1 MAHPDVPAEQAFV
14 DLAYTRLAAMRDATR
29 SMVREAFEDKSSGF
43 QAVTERDVRVRSGL
57 SRLEQLFIGSES
69 LVFGRIDRARSV
81 EVPNSAGSPSAAAGW
96 SEPEVDSFH
105 IGRLGISGVDQDP
118 LVVDWRAPVAEP
130 FYRATGADPMGLTLR
145 RHLLCNGSR
154 VLDLE
159 DELFDVDGDVRGRS
173 LGLGGRQVLMAS
185 LDRSRSGRMRDIVA
199 TVQGEQD
206 EIIRA
211 PLPGVIVVQGGPG
224 TGKTAVA
231 LHRAAYLLYTH
242 RFPLE
247 KQGVLVVGPNRTF
260 LRYIEHVLPSLDETG
275 VEMSTV
281 NGLYLSSAK
290 SPVTVDEDLP
300 TARLKGDARMAKV
313 VARALGIRQRPL
325 RHAVRVPYGGRMLRL
340 SVAASEQIVAAA
352 KRRSGTHNARRRLV
366 EAYLWRY
373 LAAQMSEEGELAGT
387 PPPDPGDLGR
397 NLRRVP
403 EIAEA
408 LERMWPLLSPEQLLR
423 DLLGAKPLID
433 LSARGILSEQEK
445 GLLVRQRGESLE
457 TSSWSAADVALL
469 DEALSLLGPRHK
481 GRADSNVGTRAYGH
495 VVVDEAQDLSPMQ
508 LRMIARRSLS
518 SSMTLVGDI
527 AQATG
532 PTVPGSWADVVTHLS
547 TRRGWK
553 LLELSVNY
561 RTPSEIMEL
570 ASEVLAQV
578 DGSLRPPESVR
589 SSGRPPRVLRA
600 VPSPGAG
607 GLLGLL
613 VQVVAEEMAGLADR
627 AALGDPSS
635 QASPSGT
642 SGGDGLAPAYS
653 AATGTL
659 AVIAAPSA
667 LEAAAGALSGA
678 HFDFAM
684 AGREALD
691 RPITV
696 LSVDDAKGLEFDAV
710 IVLEPRRVV
719 AESSQGLRGLYVA
732 FTRATQSLSV
742 LHQEDLPFSVGDRAV
757 KKET

>member
-1 MAHPDVPAEQAFV
+1 MVHPDVQSEQVFV

-29 SMVREAFEDKSSGF
+29 SMVREAFADKSSGF
-43 QAVTERDVRVRSGL
+43 QAVTERDMRVRSGL

-69 LVFGRIDRARSV
+69 LVFGRIDRSHGPVVPDGAESARSV
-81 EVPNSAGSPSAAAGW
+81 SGRREADL
-96 SEPEVDSFH
+96 ESFH
-105 IGRLGISGVDQDP
+105 IGRLGVSGVDQEP

-130 FYRATGADPMGLTLR
+130 FYRATGAHPMGLTLR
-145 RHLLCNGSR
+145 RHLLCDGPR
-154 VLDLE
+154 VVDLE

-173 LGLGGRQVLMAS
+173 LGLGGRQVLMAT

-281 NGLYLSSAK
+281 NGLYLSSSK
-290 SPVTVDEDLP
+290 MSPTSEEDLA

-313 VARALGIRQRPL
+313 IARALSIRQRPL
-325 RHAVRVPYGGRMLRL
+325 KHDVRIPYGGRVLRL
-340 SVAASEQIVAAA
+340 SVAASQQVVAAA
-352 KRRSGTHNARRRLV
+352 KRRPGTHNARRRLV

-373 LAAQMSEEGELAGT
+373 LAAQISENSQVAGM
-387 PPPDPGDLGR
+387 PPPDPSELGR
-397 NLRRVP
+397 NLRRVA
-403 EIAEA
+403 EMTEA
-408 LERMWPLLSPEQLLR
+408 LEWMWPRLSPEQLLR
-423 DLLGAKPLID
+423 DLFGAKPLID
-433 LSARGILSEQEK
+433 LAARGILSDREK
-445 GLLVRQRGESLE
+445 NLLVRERGGSLE
-457 TSSWSAADVALL
+457 AVSWTAADVALL
-469 DEALSLLGPRHK
+469 DEALALLGPRRK
-481 GRADSNVGTRAYGH
+481 SGVDVNVGSRAYGH

-508 LRMIARRSLS
+508 LRMLARRSLS

-532 PTVPGSWADVVTHLS
+532 PTVPGSWADVVKHLS

-570 ASEVLAQV
+570 ASQVLAQV
-578 DGSLRPPESVR
+578 DCSLRPPESVR
-589 SSGRPPRVLRA
+589 SSGRSPRLLRA
-600 VPSPGAG
+600 ARGPGDAP
-607 GLLGLL
+607 LFGLL
-613 VQVVAEEMAGLADR
+613 VEVVAEEMAGLAER
-627 AALGDPSS
+627 VALGGSLAQD
-635 QASPSGT
+635 SPPGA
-642 SGGDGLAPAYS
+642 SGGESTRSGYG
-653 AATGTL
+653 AANGTL

-667 LEAAAGALSGA
+667 LDAAAAALRNA
-678 HFDFAM
+678 RFDFGV
-684 AGREALD
+684 AGKEALD
-691 RPITV
+691 RPITL

-710 IVLEPRRVV
+710 IVVEPRSVV
-719 AESSQGLRGLYVA
+719 TESSQGLRGLYVA

-742 LHQEDLPFSVGDRAV
+742 LHQEDLPFGSGD
-757 KKET
+757 